1 VEAEEASALEARTTS
16 ILVWMAVAEVEA
28 EPMSPTP
35 LDLEFPQGAP
45 AQGLVAVAEQVAQAQ
60 QHHSRT
66 LAEEVVLETLAEM
79 PPQQFPVV
87 AEMEFF

>member
-1 VEAEEASALEARTTS
+1 
-16 ILVWMAVAEVEA
+16 
-28 EPMSPTP
+28 
-35 LDLEFPQGAP
+35 
-45 AQGLVAVAEQVAQAQ
+45 LVAVAEQVAQAQ